1 MRFERKSNRNL
12 TLIQQYDVKMTSNY
26 VIVSIK
32 FIYLD
37 VGHDIVVCNFN
48 NGNIMSQPTAPP
60 DHFSLT
66 GHLQLIPLELIYSHV
81 QGQGAILGGVV
92 PLGSPNLDP
101 ISDEKMFHT
110 RFWTLASKFHT
121 RFQTWRWS
129 QTQHTYLT
137 EIISSLLRLERQ
149 QKDVFLS

>member
-1 MRFERKSNRNL
+1 MIL
-12 TLIQQYDVKMTSNY
+12 LY
-26 VIVSIK
+26 VILMMNISWASLPPFQTISLLQV
-32 FIYLD
+32 IYK
-37 VGHDIVVCNFN
+37 
-48 NGNIMSQPTAPP
+48 
-60 DHFSLT
+60 
-66 GHLQLIPLELIYSHV
+66 LIPLELINSHV
-81 QGQGAILGGVV
+81 QGQGAILEGVL

-110 RFWTLASKFHT
+110 RFWTLASKIHA